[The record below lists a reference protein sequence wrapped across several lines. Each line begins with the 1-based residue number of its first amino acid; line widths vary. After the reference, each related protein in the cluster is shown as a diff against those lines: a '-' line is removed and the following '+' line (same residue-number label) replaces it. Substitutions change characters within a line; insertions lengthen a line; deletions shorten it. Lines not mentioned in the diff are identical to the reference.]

1 MKSIFNR
8 LCQYQTLTRSESEEI
23 LTKITTGK
31 YNESQTAAFLTIF
44 MMRPVSL
51 DELQGFRD
59 AMLNLCIRVDL
70 GDYNTIDV
78 CGTGGDGFDTF
89 NISTLSA
96 FVLAGAGEKVV
107 KHGNYGVSSIC
118 GSSNIMEYFGHKFT
132 NDPSRLKRELD
143 TAGICFLHAPL
154 FNPAMK
160 NVAGI
165 RKQLGVK
172 TFFNMLGPMI
182 NPSSPRNQL
191 IGVFSHE
198 LARLYNY
205 VYQNGEIPY
214 AIIHSN
220 DGYDEI
226 SLTSPFHLITRHV
239 ERFMVPDDLGLA
251 YVQKN
256 DIYGGNTI
264 EDSAV
269 IFKNVLNGKGTQA
282 QHSVV
287 VANSAAA
294 LHVLYPEKDM
304 MQCASIAR
312 ETILSGKAEKA
323 FEKFISLN

>member
-1 MKSIFNR
+1 MKAIFNR
-8 LCQYQTLTRSESEEI
+8 LTKYQTLTRPESEQVLI
-23 LTKITTGK
+23 KIASGE
-31 YNESQTAAFLTIF
+31 YNDSQIASFLTIF

-59 AMLNLCIRVDL
+59 AMLNMCIRVELD
-70 GDYNTIDV
+70 DFNTIDV

-132 NDPSRLKRELD
+132 NDESKLKYELEK
-143 TAGICFLHAPL
+143 AGICFLHAPL

-160 NVAGI
+160 NIAGI
-165 RKQLGVK
+165 RRQLGVK

-182 NPSSPRNQL
+182 NPSFPKNQL

-205 VYQNGEIPY
+205 VYQNGDVSY

-226 SLTSPFHLITRHV
+226 SLTSPFQLITRKSERYLTPEVFGLDYV
-239 ERFMVPDDLGLA
+239 E
-251 YVQKN
+251 QSE
-256 DIYGGNTI
+256 IYGGKTI
-264 EDSAV
+264 EDSAI
-269 IFKNVLNGKGTQA
+269 IFKNVLEGKGTKA
-282 QHSVV
+282 QQSVV
-287 VANSAAA
+287 IANTAAA
-294 LHVLYPEKDM
+294 LHVLHPENDLSS
-304 MQCASIAR
+304 CSCIAGD
-312 ETILSGKAEKA
+312 TLLSGRALSA
-323 FEKFISLN
+323 FNSFINLK

>member
-23 LTKITTGK
+23 LTKITTGQ
-31 YNESQTAAFLTIF
+31 YNESQTTAFLTIF

-59 AMLNLCIRVDL
+59 AMLNLCIRVNL

-132 NDPSRLKRELD
+132 NDQSKLTKELD
-143 TAGICFLHAPL
+143 EAGICFLHAPL

-182 NPSSPRNQL
+182 NPSSPENQL

-205 VYQNGEIPY
+205 VYQKGDIPY

-226 SLTSPFHLITRHV
+226 SLTSPFHFITRNS
-239 ERFMVPDDLGLA
+239 ERFLDPEELGL
-251 YVQKN
+251 KN
-256 DIYGGNTI
+256 VEKEEIYGGKTI
-264 EDSAV
+264 EDSAA
-269 IFKNVLNGKGTQA
+269 IFKAVLNGKGTYA

-287 VANSAAA
+287 VANTAAA
-294 LHVLYPEKDM
+294 LNVLHPEKNLR
-304 MQCASIAR
+304 QCASIAD
-312 ETILSGKAEKA
+312 ETIISGKAEKT